1 MIEDAEKKGIL
12 KTGNTIIEA
21 SSGNTGISLAAIGKA
36 RGYKV
41 IIVMPENASEE
52 RKSTLRKYNAKI
64 IYVKP
69 EYWREKAVNFVR
81 ELAEEKGYIFLN
93 QYSNKANISAQEKT
107 GKEILLQLEKFNV
120 EPDFFIAGIGTGG
133 TITGIAKILRKKFPE
148 IKIIGIIP
156 EKGKRIEGLR
166 RFDDHKPEVLDL
178 RLINKIVEVG
188 ENEAI
193 KNTKKLIKR
202 GVKVGVSSGAVY
214 GIAKKLKG
222 NIVTVFPDDLERYL
236 SYKELRL

>member
-52 RKSTLRKYNAKI
+52 RTSTLRKYNAKI

-148 IKIIGIIP
+148 IKIIGIIQ
-156 EKGKRIEGLR
+156 EKEKRIEKLR
-166 RFDDHKPEVLDL
+166 RFDDHKQEVLDIK
-178 RLINKIVEVG
+178 LINKNV
-188 ENEAI
+188 A
-193 KNTKKLIKR
+193 
-202 GVKVGVSSGAVY
+202 
-214 GIAKKLKG
+214 
-222 NIVTVFPDDLERYL
+222 
-236 SYKELRL
+236 